1 MIVRRRRTGRAKPA
15 VNRTGRADA
24 FMKTALRLFAE
35 RDYSAVTMQDIARAC
50 RANHSLI
57 YYYFRNKK
65 ALFNA
70 AIEHLIETTVAN
82 YERVA
87 AKHHGDPV
95 ALLDDWIDTNI
106 ELAAELRMLVKV
118 LFDYAG
124 PRRRSVSVDKAIK
137 RFYGYDRAIIA
148 RGIRQG
154 VDLGLFNPVDVDRM
168 TSFVSSQIDGI
179 FFGAMMRADVDLV
192 AKMEEL
198 RHFMWRLLGYVP
210 SGKAAGRNRAGKRR
224 RSRP

>member
-1 MIVRRRRTGRAKPA
+1 MAVQRRRSGRA
-15 VNRTGRADA
+15 NGSGNRADR
-24 FMKTALRLFAE
+24 FLTTALRLFAE
-35 RDYSAVTMQDIARAC
+35 RDYAAVTMQDIARAC

-70 AIEHLIETTVAN
+70 AIEHLIEVTVER

-95 ALLDDWIDTNI
+95 ALLNDWIDTNI
-106 ELAAELRMLVKV
+106 ELASELRMLVKV

-124 PRRRSVSVDKAIK
+124 PRGRSVSVDKAIK
-137 RFYGYDRAIIA
+137 RFYAYDRQIIA
-148 RGIRQG
+148 RGIKQG
-154 VDLGLFNPVDVDRM
+154 VELRLFRPVDVDRM

-179 FFGAMMRADVDLV
+179 FFGAMMRADVNLTH
-192 AKMEEL
+192 KMEEL
-198 RHFMWRLLGYVP
+198 RRFLWDLLGYR
-210 SGKAAGRNRAGKRR
+210 AAAKRARSRAAARSR
-224 RSRP
+224 RSR

>member
-1 MIVRRRRTGRAKPA
+1 MIGRRKTGRSKPSDDR
-15 VNRTGRADA
+15 NGRADA

-70 AIEHLIETTVAN
+70 AIEHLIATTIAH
-82 YERVA
+82 YEQVA
-87 AKHHGDPV
+87 AKHPGDPV

-106 ELAAELRMLVKV
+106 KLQSELRMLVKV

-137 RFYGYDRAIIA
+137 RFYHYDRLVIA
-148 RGIRQG
+148 RTIRQG
-154 VDLGLFNPVDVDRM
+154 VELGLFERVDVDRV
-168 TSFVSSQIDGI
+168 TSFISSQIDGI
-179 FFGAMMRADVDLV
+179 FFGAMMRADDNLV
-192 AKMEEL
+192 RKMEEL
-198 RHFMWRLLGYVP
+198 RHFMWVLLGY
-210 SGKAAGRNRAGKRR
+210 SARRGSAIKQRNKPRR
-224 RSRP
+224 RATA

>member
-1 MIVRRRRTGRAKPA
+1 MIGRRKTVRRRVSDDR
-15 VNRTGRADA
+15 NGRADA

-35 RDYSAVTMQDIARAC
+35 RDYAAVTMQDIARAC

-70 AIEHLIETTVAN
+70 AIEHLIATTIAH
-82 YERVA
+82 YEQVA
-87 AKHHGDPV
+87 AKHPGDPV

-106 ELAAELRMLVKV
+106 KLQSELRMLVKV

-137 RFYGYDRAIIA
+137 RFYDYDRQVIA
-148 RGIRQG
+148 RTIRQG
-154 VDLGLFNPVDVDRM
+154 VELGLFERVDVDRV
-168 TSFVSSQIDGI
+168 TSFISSQIDGI
-179 FFGAMMRADVDLV
+179 FFGAMMRANDNLV
-192 AKMEEL
+192 RKMEEL
-198 RHFMWRLLGYVP
+198 RHFMWLLLGY
-210 SGKAAGRNRAGKRR
+210 SDGRGSAAKRRSKPRR
-224 RSRP
+224 RSAA

>member
-1 MIVRRRRTGRAKPA
+1 MIVRRRRTGRARPSDDR
-15 VNRTGRADA
+15 NGRADA

-70 AIEHLIETTVAN
+70 AIEHLIASTIAH

-87 AKHHGDPV
+87 AKHPGDPV
-95 ALLDDWIDTNI
+95 ALLDDWIETNI
-106 ELAAELRMLVKV
+106 KLQTELRMLVKV

-137 RFYGYDRAIIA
+137 RFYGYDRQIIA

-154 VDLGLFNPVDVDRM
+154 VDLGLFKPVDVDRM

-179 FFGAMMRADVDLV
+179 FFGAMMRADVNL
-192 AKMEEL
+192 ARKMEEL
-198 RHFMWRLLGYVP
+198 RHFLWALLGYSP
-210 SGKAAGRNRAGKRR
+210 GGKPAARR
-224 RSRP
+224 RVGTRRKSAA

>member
-1 MIVRRRRTGRAKPA
+1 MT
-15 VNRTGRADA
+15 
-24 FMKTALRLFAE
+24 TALRLFAE

-70 AIEHLIETTVAN
+70 AIENLIEVFITR

-106 ELAAELRMLVKV
+106 ELAPELRMLVKV

-124 PRRRSVSVDKAIK
+124 PRGRSVSVDKAIK
-137 RFYGYDRAIIA
+137 RFYGYDRQIIR
-148 RGIRQG
+148 RGIKQG
-154 VDLGLFNPVDVDRM
+154 VDLGLFKPVDVDRT

-179 FFGAMMRADVDLV
+179 FFGAMMRADVNLIE
-192 AKMEEL
+192 KMEEL
-198 RHFMWRLLGYVP
+198 RRFLWDLVGYRAPPRL
-210 SGKAAGRNRAGKRR
+210 RR
-224 RSRP
+224 RRPASATRPRR

>member
-1 MIVRRRRTGRAKPA
+1 
-15 VNRTGRADA
+15 
-24 FMKTALRLFAE
+24 MKTALRLFAE

-70 AIEHLIETTVAN
+70 AIEHLIATTIAH
-82 YERVA
+82 YEQVA
-87 AKHHGDPV
+87 AKHPGDPV

-106 ELAAELRMLVKV
+106 KLQSELRMLVKV

-137 RFYGYDRAIIA
+137 RFYDYDRRVIA
-148 RGIRQG
+148 RTIRQG
-154 VDLGLFNPVDVDRM
+154 VDLGLFERVDVDRV
-168 TSFVSSQIDGI
+168 TSFISSQIDGI
-179 FFGAMMRADVDLV
+179 FFGAMMRANDNLV
-192 AKMEEL
+192 RKMEEL
-198 RHFMWRLLGYVP
+198 RHFMWVLLGYSARRKRAV
-210 SGKAAGRNRAGKRR
+210 GRRANPRR
-224 RSRP
+224 RSAA